1 MDLQAHA
8 SEIRRLVHEFNNLL
22 LVIGGHCE
30 LISAQCAA
38 LPQAKADLD
47 VVAGAVS
54 RATGLTAELRAM
66 AIAAADD
73 RPRTSHL
80 HMGNDVIAG

>member
-1 MDLQAHA
+1 MDVQAHA
-8 SEIRRLVHEFNNLL
+8 AGIRRLVHEFNNVL

-30 LISAQCAA
+30 LISAQCAE

-47 VVAGAVS
+47 VVADAVS

-66 AIAAADD
+66 AIAVAGDV
-73 RPRTSHL
+73 RTTHPRIAH
-80 HMGNDVIAG
+80 DVVAG

>member
-1 MDLQAHA
+1 MDVQAHA
-8 SEIRRLVHEFNNLL
+8 AGIRRLVHEFNNLL

-30 LISAQCAA
+30 LVSSQCAE

-47 VVAGAVS
+47 VVADAVS

-66 AIAAADD
+66 AIAAAGGAS
-73 RPRTSHL
+73 PPGSSHMS
-80 HMGNDVIAG
+80 HDVAAV